1 MSTKAS
7 KKKTKFQDFNY
18 SSIFEHQKVGKK
30 MVPPLN
36 MLPTTK
42 NSWLDDGAPEM
53 LWAFAVAQAL
63 PREEYLACFRAVTQW
78 CLKNLPPYEE
88 RVKAATTANPTDI
101 EPPGCDVEMAELAK
115 LPNEKFD
122 DLASLLSSWSD
133 CTPGLATLG
142 ALTTIPGHQHWAR
155 CFPTEEP
162 HWDILAAAIAPAVDH
177 QSEVSTDIR
186 WLKVYLSI
194 AFGKMQFPETM
205 KKDVEEILDFP
216 QSGDLRQIRPLI
228 RSTEGALRSMKAPL
242 QWMTDFWDEV
252 YQRTGCVDSS
262 KKTDYDVR
270 LEKKVKQEDLVALR
284 LNLLNGFVDT
294 TTTTAIDYRHDGA
307 FGIMLYAL
315 SVAGEVCG
323 PSRASSITGRIGL
336 RTLAEL
342 YISFAYLAAK
352 DDKALWYEYRNFGN
366 GQTKLAFLKT
376 EIRDGTV
383 PEFMDQEALF
393 QMANEDTW
401 QEFVDVNTGH
411 WANLNLRKLAMEG
424 GTKDVYDKYY
434 DWTST
439 YAHGHWGAIRD
450 SNFVTCFN
458 PLHRFHRIPRITH
471 RLLPAVT
478 TDAVELLNAMLA
490 LLLKLY
496 PALGDIS
503 AIPIHERSDTA
514 QTQAEVPCDGRGRE
528 NSISE

>member
-36 MLPTTK
+36 KLPITK

-53 LWAFAVAQAL
+53 LWAFVVAQAL
-63 PREEYLACFRAVTQW
+63 PREEYLKCFRVVTDW
-78 CLKNLPPYEE
+78 CIKNLPTHEE
-88 RVKAATTANPTDI
+88 QMKAAPAANPADPVGPSCDI
-101 EPPGCDVEMAELAK
+101 EMTELAK
-115 LPNEKFD
+115 LSNATFD
-122 DLASLLSSWSD
+122 DLAALLNNWPN
-133 CTPGLATLG
+133 CAVGLATLG
-142 ALTTIPGHQHWAR
+142 TLTTLPGYEHWAR

-162 HWDILAAAIAPAVDH
+162 NFDVLAAAMAPAADH
-177 QSEVSTDIR
+177 QSEISTDIR
-186 WLKVYLSI
+186 WFKVYI
-194 AFGKMQFPETM
+194 GMAFGKVQFPIKM

-216 QSGDLRQIRPLI
+216 NSGDLRQVRPLI
-228 RSTEGALRSMKAPL
+228 RSMEVSFRSMRAPL
-242 QWMTDFWDEV
+242 TWMTDFWDEL
-252 YQRTGCVDSS
+252 YQRTGCIDSS
-262 KKTDYDVR
+262 KRTDYEVQV
-270 LEKKVKQEDLVALR
+270 EKKVKQEDLIALR
-284 LNLLNGFVDT
+284 MNVLNGFVDT

-315 SVAGEVCG
+315 SVTAEVCG
-323 PSRASSITGRIGL
+323 PSRASLITGRIGL

-352 DDKALWYEYRNFGN
+352 DDKELWYEYRNFGN

-376 EIRDGTV
+376 EIGDGTV
-383 PEFMDQEALF
+383 PGFMDQEALF

-478 TDAVELLNAMLA
+478 ADAVELLNTMLA

-496 PALGDIS
+496 PALGDIP
-503 AIPIHERSDTA
+503 AIPFHERSDTA
-514 QTQAEVPCDGRGRE
+514 QPQAASDK
-528 NSISE
+528 